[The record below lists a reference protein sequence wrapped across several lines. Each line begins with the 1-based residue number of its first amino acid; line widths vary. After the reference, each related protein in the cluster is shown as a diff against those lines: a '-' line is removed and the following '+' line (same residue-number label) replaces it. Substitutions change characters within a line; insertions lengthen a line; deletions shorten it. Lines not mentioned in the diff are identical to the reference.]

1 MHLCILQCTCRE
13 TTPTRS
19 FWLAVICDWF
29 VVDTI
34 LLHPVSQSNRRW
46 VVMSERVV
54 PWIFPPVWSS
64 WRCLH
69 SAAPRSSSRNHR
81 RSRAAR
87 LEWRCKHSASG
98 SRRCSL
104 RWCNRCLEYLPKH
117 SRTHWEP
124 ETTETMGSFGLN
136 LSVLACCYLDAKVYC

>member
-1 MHLCILQCTCRE
+1 MYLCILQCTCRE
-13 TTPTRS
+13 TPPTRCS
-19 FWLAVICDWF
+19 DWLWSVID
-29 VVDTI
+29 
-34 LLHPVSQSNRRW
+34 LLWTQSEHVVSQSNRRW

-54 PWIFPPVWSS
+54 PWIFPLVWSS
-64 WRCLH
+64 WRCLR
-69 SAAPRSSSRNHR
+69 SAAPRSSSRNRR

-87 LEWRCKHSASG
+87 LEWRCKRSASG

-124 ETTETMGSFGLN
+124 ETTQRCEFWLEFE
-136 LSVLACCYLDAKVYC
+136 CF